1 MSDKLKQLEIKKLLT
16 EYSFLLSDGEYKK
29 EIISENTPK
38 FMESLSNRTGKK
50 GNKSSKKDK
59 KESSSNKQNK
69 IEVIKKLQDSELSK
83 DTKIRMKKMFRNI
96 VKVTHPDKVNS
107 QDLIDLYIK
116 AKESY
121 ETNDL
126 LELSYVAEKLD
137 MEIIFDYEE
146 ISLLKKLI
154 EVKKTELSNIEKSWL
169 WLWSSK
175 DNQEYRDSIIE
186 LYYNKM
192 YKPIEDN
199 NNNNNNNNNNME
211 NLEEILNE
219 IYEQIPYLEYRNKT
233 DFKGEHNELYGE
245 LTRKGVDGVVNHFK
259 QYFNK
264 DTVFYDLGCGL
275 GKMVLHIGL
284 QYTPKKSCGIELSKE
299 RLKCANDLKEK
310 HCKDN
315 KIISFIEGDFF
326 VNDLN
331 DATIVYVDNTAM
343 SHDMTKKIIDKLP
356 KGCLFICR
364 KKPNFIDTETLTGE
378 QFVTTYNTKKIHF
391 LIKK

>member
-38 FMESLSNRTGKK
+38 FMESLSNRTGKE
-50 GNKSSKKDK
+50 GNKSSKNDK

-186 LYYNKM
+186 LYYNKI
-192 YKPIEDN
+192 YKPIEE
-199 NNNNNNNNNNME
+199 NNNNNNME
-211 NLEEILNE
+211 NLEQILNE
-219 IYEQIPYLEYRNKT
+219 IYGQTPYLEYRNKT
-233 DFKGEHNELYGE
+233 EFKKEYSATYGE
-245 LTRKGVDGVVNHFK
+245 VTKESTNTIVNQFKEHF
-259 QYFNK
+259 NEN
-264 DTVFYDLGCGL
+264 TVFYDLGCGL
-275 GKMVLHIGL
+275 GKMVIHVAL
-284 QYTPKKSCGIELSKE
+284 QYNPKKSCGIELSKE
-299 RLKCANDLKEK
+299 RLKGANDLKEK

-326 VNDLN
+326 SNDFS
-331 DATIVYVDNTAM
+331 DATVVYIDNTAM
-343 SHDMTKKIIDKLP
+343 SHDITKKIIDNLK

-364 KKPNFIDTETLTGE
+364 KKPDFIETEELIGEKFKTG
-378 QFVTTYNTKKIHF
+378 YNKPDIHF
-391 LIKK
+391 LIKE